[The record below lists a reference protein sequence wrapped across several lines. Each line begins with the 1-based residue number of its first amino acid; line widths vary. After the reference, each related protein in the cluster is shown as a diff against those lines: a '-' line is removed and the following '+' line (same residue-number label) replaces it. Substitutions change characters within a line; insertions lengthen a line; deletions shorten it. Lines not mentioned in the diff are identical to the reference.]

1 MAGEDGDPRSAA
13 ILRSVVVGRPRA
25 LREMLATDHHMFG
38 IVAPAEGP
46 LERFV
51 ARVNDDPE
59 RPEVAAA
66 RARGAGRVVAW
77 GEPVP
82 VKRTE
87 LLRWN
92 VARGRES
99 VIAVR
104 SDPTLRSTL
113 QIGSWFASRWRV
125 RAIRRLVLAL
135 PGALPFAVAHLC
147 SFLPSPDGA
156 RLALDIAFW
165 TGVRS
170 ASTREE
176 WDDLTR
182 RSYVALCYHRI
193 TPESGP
199 GQERM
204 SLPPTVFR
212 RQMRLLRWLGYQALT
227 SAEVVAFHHGATGIG
242 RRRYALTADD
252 GFEDCVAELT
262 ASGAAQL
269 FVPTAAPGQNAW
281 WTEGGRVADW
291 PRLAGAAATGV
302 AIGSH
307 GRRHRPLVELSDD
320 ELQDE
325 LGGSHTDLA
334 ANLPVVAPVLAYP
347 NGNYDARV
355 RAAAVE
361 AGYVAAYT
369 TDPGRNGTGL
379 DAFCLRRVT
388 PKAWDSRLSFLF
400 RVVTGEPV
408 PDPWDARR
416 RRAASRR
423 SIRQRVESRANR
435 VVRRMSPG
443 RRYRGAIVERELR
456 RRFGDHSEIRLLD
469 AGSENGIVA
478 TTIAKRHP
486 AWLVVGVD
494 LNAEALREGLSWA
507 AENRADNVHF
517 VRADLTNLLRDD
529 GFDAAIAVDCLTE
542 VPDDDGALVSITRSL
557 RPGGVLVVHSPV
569 AGWRPVLPSSGRHWP
584 RAVRR
589 GYDPEVLTAKLGALD
604 LVVDEVRPT
613 FRAVG
618 HLAQE
623 IRDRHVKG
631 KRLVVQLVAFPFLIG
646 AVWLERVG
654 LTVGRPRAVLVVA
667 HRPTE

>member
-1 MAGEDGDPRSAA
+1 
-13 ILRSVVVGRPRA
+13 
-25 LREMLATDHHMFG
+25 
-38 IVAPAEGP
+38 
-46 LERFV
+46 
-51 ARVNDDPE
+51 
-59 RPEVAAA
+59 
-66 RARGAGRVVAW
+66 VAW
-77 GEPVP
+77 IPSPHFG
-82 VKRTE
+82 
-87 LLRWN
+87 
-92 VARGRES
+92 RGRC
-99 VIAVR
+99 V
-104 SDPTLRSTL
+104 P
-113 QIGSWFASRWRV
+113 SR
-125 RAIRRLVLAL
+125 
-135 PGALPFAVAHLC
+135 GN
-147 SFLPSPDGA
+147 
-156 RLALDIAFW
+156 
-165 TGVRS
+165 
-170 ASTREE
+170 
-176 WDDLTR
+176 
-182 RSYVALCYHRI
+182 
-193 TPESGP
+193 
-199 GQERM
+199 
-204 SLPPTVFR
+204 
-212 RQMRLLRWLGYQALT
+212 
-227 SAEVVAFHHGATGIG
+227 GIG

-325 LGGSHTDLA
+325 LDGSHTDLA

-388 PKAWDSRLSFLF
+388 PKAWDSRFHSCPRRDRRTCSGSLGRTTPTGPPRVEVSANALNLVRTASYEGCH
-400 RVVTGEPV
+400 RVVAIAV
-408 PDPWDARR
+408 PSWNGSCVDAS
-416 RRAASRR
+416 ATTA
-423 SIRQRVESRANR
+423 
-435 VVRRMSPG
+435 
-443 RRYRGAIVERELR
+443 
-456 RRFGDHSEIRLLD
+456 EIRLLD

-542 VPDDDGALVSITRSL
+542 VPTTTARWSLLLDRSDPA
-557 RPGGVLVVHSPV
+557 R
-569 AGWRPVLPSSGRHWP
+569 ARRTQSGP
-584 RAVRR
+584 RAGGRCYRAAGATGRAPFAV
-589 GYDPEVLTAKLGALD
+589 GTTPKSSPQSLAALD